1 MCVVLSKKLKMDC
14 SNKKWITKTQKQL
27 SSTHGPI
34 FFESKAQPL
43 IELAIFYNDR
53 IAANNHVFTP
63 FFH

>member
-1 MCVVLSKKLKMDC
+1 MVNHCVRILVHV
-14 SNKKWITKTQKQL
+14 